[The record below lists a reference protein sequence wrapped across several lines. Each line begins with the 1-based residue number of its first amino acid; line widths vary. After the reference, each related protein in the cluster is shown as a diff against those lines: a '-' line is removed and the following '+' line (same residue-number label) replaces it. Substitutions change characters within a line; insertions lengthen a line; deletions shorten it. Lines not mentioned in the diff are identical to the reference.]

1 MPRRSTDYSSVN
13 EYTIN
18 GKKWK
23 TSTVEMFDAGNGVKM
38 YLKKCDDPRRG
49 PYIIHIDIKGNHFYA
64 PLSSGDDDRL
74 AMVFSYLKIFS
85 DLGGIDLLMAAL
97 KYVGLKETT
106 FCRIKT
112 GSKHK
117 IIDKEKKP
125 LNQVYNY
132 CGGTGSMATVDEDAY
147 LAKTKILHQ
156 DTDVQDISKMRN
168 FKLGGKDCAVDT
180 CIATLDGPG
189 GISVSIYDLKS
200 HNKFFTGK
208 AVNKKFL
215 IAFKLN
221 GYSFYTKEVGRDVA
235 YQFMWKFLQL
245 SKYSL
250 LQGAELLNE
259 VFKYLGLTNIQIN
272 LITGQDGRSVFSSTK
287 LFVYDAI
294 ANYGS
299 KLENVVKPV
308 KEVFETLTG
317 GGLSVKKAMQS
328 GKVVGVD
335 VDDVD
340 TVDVDTVD
348 VDTVDVDTVDVDTV
362 DVDTVDIDTVDVDT
376 VDVDTV
382 DVDTVD
388 VDTPVVE
395 ASKDKITVVRPDR
408 NFDNS
413 TLLQPRP
420 EPRSKGT
427 TSVSVFRDDSKEK
440 TAQGYWDTIT
450 SKLSNARD
458 WAADNP
464 IPTAIAVGVVACAS
478 YLVYQW
484 CTTPS
489 KPAPNDDVISDTQ
502 RVVEV
507 DDGEIDTGSFDDV
520 SGGDVSGSGSDND
533 SDDHMD
539 DQSGVQIAVDA
550 GRASPRGV
558 EADDLP
564 NETRVIMAIREEEG
578 EERDERDLGM
588 VEPVMVMREITP
600 ADELS
605 SDTPQVVIN
614 ELVVEAHEDVH
625 DVEQIH
631 RASGADRAHLPA
643 VRFRDV
649 MAAEEEVPAE
659 ANRYPTGMHG
669 HFLGGGR
676 ERVAHHPQV
685 RRVGAHSVNDI
696 VDRALENGGYANN
709 FSQRGMGRRR

>member
-348 VDTVDVDTVDVDTV
+348 VDTVDVDT
-362 DVDTVDIDTVDVDT
+362 
-376 VDVDTV
+376 
-382 DVDTVD
+382 
-388 VDTPVVE
+388 PVVE